1 LKPVANLV
9 GVWGVRVTGEEIL
22 GQGKLSIIDEIHTPS
37 YIGHAPLEHMRG
49 PEGCKELVARYR
61 AALPDIRWSI
71 EEMITQGDRV
81 VFGWSTRW
89 THKGDLGGIAPT
101 GKKGTTM
108 GISICRITDGRIA
121 EEWATWD
128 ALDSLQQIGVIPELV
143 GQAKEKAAG

>member
-1 LKPVANLV
+1 MSEENRAIIRRLV
-9 GVWGVRVTGEEIL
+9 DEVWN
-22 GQGKLSIIDEIHTPS
+22 QGKLSVIDEIHTPN
-37 YIGHAPLEHMRG
+37 YVGHAPPEHMRG
-49 PEGCKELVARYR
+49 PEGYKELVAKYR

-71 EEMITQGDRV
+71 EDMITQGDRV
-81 VFGWSTRW
+81 VFRWSTRW

-101 GKKGTTM
+101 GKKGTAM

-128 ALDSLQQIGVIPELV
+128 ALGFLQQIGVIPELV